1 MFMVPSLADYKPLQ
15 IPYFHQNVNPAKHK
29 VTQASNCTIDHELH
43 YSYPGS
49 QFALLPEAKKLQY
62 FYNVTSQRLHR
73 LNAHFFFYIR
83 MICTGK
89 KKMASLGFWD
99 KAQLELVTYL
109 PRIFPSLVGF
119 INFSFFS
126 FFFLITCTFLAS
138 LPHNYLLHL
147 FLPEYNSSLP

>member
-15 IPYFHQNVNPAKHK
+15 IPYFYQNVNPAKHK
-29 VTQASNCTIDHELH
+29 VTQASSCTIDHELH

-89 KKMASLGFWD
+89 KIGKFGILRQGP
-99 KAQLELVTYL
+99 T
-109 PRIFPSLVGF
+109 R
-119 INFSFFS
+119 
-126 FFFLITCTFLAS
+126 TC
-138 LPHNYLLHL
+138 YLLVKDL
-147 FLPEYNSSLP
+147 SQSCWVY